1 MYNKMVPRFSEEVIL
16 NEDRTTEEER
26 MHILSGEL
34 GLNFQ
39 MRRISLVNR
48 YLQSPSF
55 HLVRKRL
62 AAKKRKLKANEKSK
76 STDTEDESTYD
87 YCHDDGMA
95 PFRPQ
100 NIHIYED
107 SK

>member
-1 MYNKMVPRFSEEVIL
+1 M
-16 NEDRTTEEER
+16 
-26 MHILSGEL
+26 

-39 MRRISLVNR
+39 MRITKL
-48 YLQSPSF
+48 LCPTF

-87 YCHDDGMA
+87 YCQDNGMVD
-95 PFRPQ
+95 FRPQ
-100 NIHIYED
+100 INNI
-107 SK
+107 